1 MLWTDNS
8 QAVVV
13 EAARSD
19 GDAEALIGFYQDDA
33 GPLANRALA
42 KRIG

>member
-1 MLWTDNS
+1 MLWTDIS

-13 EAARSD
+13 QAARSD
-19 GDAEALIGFYQDDA
+19 GDALALIGFYPGDA